1 MAMTEEMRDLISEI
15 DDGELRQTILKF
27 SRLNRY
33 TGSRDGEE
41 AVDYLMRKLHSY
53 GIPCHK
59 EEFEVLRS

>member
-1 MAMTEEMRDLISEI
+1 MAMTEEMRDLLREI

-41 AVDYLMRKLHSY
+41 AVDYLM
-53 GIPCHK
+53 
-59 EEFEVLRS
+59 